1 MTMQSALQSAG
12 KAVYTPTRHAIER
25 ARLRFGI
32 DAEHVSEWINAMMAQ
47 AERIGTSGA
56 KGVVYKSEDVRIV
69 VDETTGLVITLHPE
83 LDAGFLKPALER
95 ERRKLNRLYTRRIRK
110 HELAYAEALQ
120 ELASMAIN
128 RARARNPHTRE
139 IIADR
144 MSDKQSEIDG
154 LVREIERLQDDW
166 QAKVRAIEVIAE

>member
-32 DAEHVSEWINAMMAQ
+32 DAEYVTDWINAMMAQ
-47 AERIGTSGA
+47 AKRIGTSGA

-83 LDAGFLKPALER
+83 LDAGFLKR
-95 ERRKLNRLYTRRIRK
+95 SDERRVRIVRR
-110 HELAYAEALQ
+110 
-120 ELASMAIN
+120 
-128 RARARNPHTRE
+128 
-139 IIADR
+139 
-144 MSDKQSEIDG
+144 
-154 LVREIERLQDDW
+154 VR
-166 QAKVRAIEVIAE
+166 

>member
-12 KAVYTPTRHAIER
+12 KEKYKPTKHAIER
-25 ARLRFGI
+25 AELRFGI
-32 DAEHVSEWINAMMAQ
+32 KPENCVEWINNLMSQ
-47 AERIGTSGA
+47 AKYVASNGRNGL
-56 KGVVYKSEDVRIV
+56 VYQAGDLRIV
-69 VDETTGLVITLHPE
+69 VDDMTNAVITLH
-83 LDAGFLKPALER
+83 DALSVDFLKPTLER
-95 ERRKLNRLYTRRIRK
+95 ELRKLKRLYTRRIRK
-110 HELAYAEALQ
+110 HELAYAEASQ

-166 QAKVRAIEVIAE
+166 QAKERAIEVIAE